1 MLMIVLFR
9 AIGCPVSK
17 HEARRTE
24 QMRWRSISQVGDQ
37 IRSSKLREDKC
48 LATDMGMSDACMYNH
63 TSMAVMNGVTQTA
76 RRSARPLSLTCPF
89 AMAIG
94 LRFGEIEAFDK

>member
-1 MLMIVLFR
+1 M
-9 AIGCPVSK
+9 SK

-48 LATDMGMSDACMYNH
+48 LATDMGMSDACMH
-63 TSMAVMNGVTQTA
+63 GRVCAWV
-76 RRSARPLSLTCPF
+76 
-89 AMAIG
+89 
-94 LRFGEIEAFDK
+94 

>member
-1 MLMIVLFR
+1 MV
-9 AIGCPVSK
+9 AYAEGEGCPVSK

-48 LATDMGMSDACMYNH
+48 LATDMGMSDACMH
-63 TSMAVMNGVTQTA
+63 GRVCAWV
-76 RRSARPLSLTCPF
+76 
-89 AMAIG
+89 
-94 LRFGEIEAFDK
+94 